1 MNDIA
6 WVCADKPWHVLL
18 QINGKGVFCHLEV
31 VDAPVGLD
39 EILVPA
45 KVVAP

>member
-1 MNDIA
+1 
-6 WVCADKPWHVLL
+6 VLL